1 MEEQNIKLT
10 KLTKC
15 AGCGAK
21 VGAGVLAQLL
31 EGIRVHHDPNLLV
44 GFDKSDDASVYKIND
59 ELALVQTVDFFPPIA
74 DDPYLFGQIAATN
87 ALSDVYAMGGV
98 PKLCLNIMAV
108 PEDMPDDV
116 AILSEPFAVGYH
128 VMMTSKI
135 QKGDTVFI
143 SGGAAVGLYIAIFAR
158 AWGASRVIVSEI
170 NEPRRQFVESMG
182 IETINPAEKDAME
195 LMREVTDGGFD
206 VVFDTSGAPGPTLM
220 MPDLCRCGG
229 KMMSLNLSGDEYKFI
244 IGKVSFKEQTLIGN
258 RLYTQEE
265 FELGTKF
272 VADNWRELGL
282 DRMVTD
288 RLPLSDIEKA
298 LHMMLNGE
306 NICKIVINCQQ

>member
-1 MEEQNIKLT
+1 
-10 KLTKC
+10 
-15 AGCGAK
+15 
-21 VGAGVLAQLL
+21 
-31 EGIRVHHDPNLLV
+31 
-44 GFDKSDDASVYKIND
+44 
-59 ELALVQTVDFFPPIA
+59 
-74 DDPYLFGQIAATN
+74 
-87 ALSDVYAMGGV
+87 
-98 PKLCLNIMAV
+98 
-108 PEDMPDDV
+108 MP
-116 AILSEPFAVGYH
+116 
-128 VMMTSKI
+128 
-135 QKGDTVFI
+135 
-143 SGGAAVGLYIAIFAR
+143 R

>member
-1 MEEQNIKLT
+1 
-10 KLTKC
+10 
-15 AGCGAK
+15 
-21 VGAGVLAQLL
+21 
-31 EGIRVHHDPNLLV
+31 
-44 GFDKSDDASVYKIND
+44 
-59 ELALVQTVDFFPPIA
+59 
-74 DDPYLFGQIAATN
+74 
-87 ALSDVYAMGGV
+87 
-98 PKLCLNIMAV
+98 
-108 PEDMPDDV
+108 
-116 AILSEPFAVGYH
+116 
-128 VMMTSKI
+128 
-135 QKGDTVFI
+135 
-143 SGGAAVGLYIAIFAR
+143 
-158 AWGASRVIVSEI
+158 
-170 NEPRRQFVESMG
+170 
-182 IETINPAEKDAME
+182 ME
-195 LMREVTDGGFD
+195 LMREVTGGGGFD

>member
-1 MEEQNIKLT
+1 M
-10 KLTKC
+10 
-15 AGCGAK
+15 
-21 VGAGVLAQLL
+21 
-31 EGIRVHHDPNLLV
+31 
-44 GFDKSDDASVYKIND
+44 
-59 ELALVQTVDFFPPIA
+59 
-74 DDPYLFGQIAATN
+74 
-87 ALSDVYAMGGV
+87 
-98 PKLCLNIMAV
+98 
-108 PEDMPDDV
+108 
-116 AILSEPFAVGYH
+116 
-128 VMMTSKI
+128 
-135 QKGDTVFI
+135 
-143 SGGAAVGLYIAIFAR
+143 
-158 AWGASRVIVSEI
+158 
-170 NEPRRQFVESMG
+170 
-182 IETINPAEKDAME
+182 
-195 LMREVTDGGFD
+195 
-206 VVFDTSGAPGPTLM
+206 M
-220 MPDLCRCGG
+220 MPDLCRVGG